1 MIEKKIFLGSV
12 DSINRFLTIVE
23 DKPYDIELTGGKKTV
38 NGKSLMCI
46 LLLDLTKPVIL
57 HAHCDKDPRFMRD
70 IEQFTV

>member
-12 DSINRFLTIVE
+12 DSINRFLTIAE

-57 HAHCDKDPRFMRD
+57 RAHCDKDPRFMRD